1 MNSCENPIVL
11 TDGDVRFR
19 LDTDAVPGWCDGW
32 MTLFAA
38 GTLPVPDTLPGD
50 RLILPVDEGIALPVE
65 ANVDP
70 GEFALDTLTRARN
83 CREKT
88 LNLFLM
94 ERGGKCLAITT
105 DSGLHTGYAL
115 RWADG
120 R

>member
-1 MNSCENPIVL
+1 MTIMNTPI
-11 TDGDVRFR
+11 RM
-19 LDTDAVPGWCDGW
+19 PGS
-32 MTLFAA
+32 TPA
-38 GTLPVPDTLPGD
+38 
-50 RLILPVDEGIALPVE
+50 RNRLPVDTPVE
-65 ANVDP
+65 P
-70 GEFALDTLTRARN
+70 GEFVLDTLTRARN

-120 R
+120 RYHLTLTSDAPVTVRYRIFGTASRSATKSHARLRWRS